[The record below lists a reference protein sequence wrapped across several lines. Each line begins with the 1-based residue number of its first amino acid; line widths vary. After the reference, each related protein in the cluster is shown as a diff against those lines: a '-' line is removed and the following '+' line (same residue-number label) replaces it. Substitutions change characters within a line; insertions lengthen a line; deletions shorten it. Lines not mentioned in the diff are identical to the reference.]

1 MVSPGSA
8 ELRSS
13 TGARKGWQAGPVRCQ
28 RAFDVIPSNS
38 DRKVPKAR
46 NSRMNR
52 NARMFCFLVF
62 TLAVWSGCSSK
73 PSADEAKKAA
83 VALDRIQGKAQ
94 VLIEGGGAMDSAL
107 NAGSTSSVYIWEGA
121 RRYRLFFKT
130 PYEATHGDEYIVE
143 GIYAQRVIDDIGDP
157 EQGKNGYPLLSSCDR
172 VVRMVW
178 SGLAFDAIDLN
189 AQVLRTRVNRYPAR
203 PVFLVTRIQ
212 RAKST
217 ESGTVSGIEKKD
229 DTAKGKN
236 VPEVSVAADRQRA
249 LLIEGPPVQT
259 APLWDPKGGTVNCRV
274 TIGPDGKIAQ
284 LDTGKQLCEIVPW
297 SQYRYH
303 PPVQGGHPVKVS
315 TEVEVRFEPRK

>member
-1 MVSPGSA
+1 
-8 ELRSS
+8 
-13 TGARKGWQAGPVRCQ
+13 
-28 RAFDVIPSNS
+28 
-38 DRKVPKAR
+38 
-46 NSRMNR
+46 MNR

-73 PSADEAKKAA
+73 PSDEAKKAA

-94 VLIEGGGAMDSAL
+94 VLIEGGGAMDAAL
-107 NAGSTSSVYIWEGA
+107 NAGSTSSVYIWEGT
-121 RRYRLFFKT
+121 RRYRLFFKR
-130 PYEATHGDEYIVE
+130 PYEVTHGDEYLVE
-143 GIYAQRVIDDIGDP
+143 GINAQRVIDEIGDP
-157 EQGKNGYPLLSSCDR
+157 EQGKNGYPLLSSCER
-172 VVRMVW
+172 VVTMVW
-178 SGLAFDAIDLN
+178 SLAFDAIGLN

-203 PVFLVTRIQ
+203 PVFLVTKLQ
-212 RAKST
+212 AAKST
-217 ESGTVSGIEKKD
+217 EGGTVSGSGKKD

-236 VPEVSVAADRQRA
+236 VPEVSVAADKQRA

-274 TIGPDGKIAQ
+274 IIGPDGKIDE

-297 SQYRYH
+297 SKYLYH